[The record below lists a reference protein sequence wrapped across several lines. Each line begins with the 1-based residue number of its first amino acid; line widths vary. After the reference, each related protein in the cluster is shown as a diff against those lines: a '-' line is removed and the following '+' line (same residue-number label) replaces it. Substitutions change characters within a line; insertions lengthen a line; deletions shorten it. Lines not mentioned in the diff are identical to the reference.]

1 MSLQRVLVMCIWRFL
16 SSPQQ
21 HKVLVH
27 PGISDVTMGYV
38 FITRINVMVADS
50 ALTGATNGI
59 VVCI

>member
-1 MSLQRVLVMCIWRFL
+1 MYLAFL